1 MRKFGSRIFDCD
13 FIGFACNSSCYR
25 FLVIKIDVLDYNI
38 IIESEN
44 VISLS
49 KCFL

>member
-49 KCFL
+49 MCFL